1 MKLKSMTVTELTA
14 YIKQKLDYDVI
25 LSNLTVKGEVANFTA
40 TSKGHLYFS
49 LMDEQA
55 VLKCVMFASDTHKLT
70 VMPKDGMTVLL
81 KGRVSVYTQG
91 GSYQLYVKEL
101 EEIGLG
107 LIYEEFENNKRKLQE
122 QGLFR
127 DERKKPLPEYP
138 KKVAVIT
145 SPTGAAVHDIIKVTK
160 HRNPTVELLVY
171 PTLVQGQEARSSIR
185 QALLEV
191 TKRKDIDAIILA
203 RGGGSFEDLSVF
215 NDLDL
220 AYAISDCPI
229 PVVTGIGHDVDYT
242 IADFVADQRAATP
255 SQAAE
260 VVIPSLLELKNNLMH
275 QKRRLQN
282 HLAVRVLMGK
292 NRLEELGLR
301 LKRNHPEAM
310 IVHGILEVE
319 QKRNRLNGIMSQRL
333 LTERHRLEGA
343 YSLLKAH
350 NPLNILDKG
359 YALVF
364 DDQKRLVKEIK
375 TLKKQRVLHIRLRD
389 GEAVLEVNVDGEKS
403 KNL

>member
-107 LIYEEFENNKRKLQE
+107 LIYQEFENNKRKLQE

-191 TKRKDIDAIILA
+191 IKRKDIDAIILA

-282 HLAVRVLMGK
+282 HLAVRVLMEK

-333 LTERHRLEGA
+333 LSERHRLEGA

>member
-70 VMPKDGMTVLL
+70 MMPKDGMTVLV

-91 GSYQLYVKEL
+91 GSYQLYVKEV

-107 LIYEEFENNKRKLQE
+107 LIYQEFENNKRKLQE

-138 KKVAVIT
+138 EKVAVIT

-171 PTLVQGQEARSSIR
+171 PTLVQGQEARTSIR
-185 QALLEV
+185 EALLEV
-191 TKRKDIDAIILA
+191 AKRKDLDAIILA

-229 PVVTGIGHDVDYT
+229 PVITGIGHDVDYT
-242 IADFVADQRAATP
+242 IADFVADKRAATP

-260 VVIPSLLELKNNLMH
+260 VVIPSLQELKNNLIH
-275 QKRRLQN
+275 QQRRLQN
-282 HLAVRVLMGK
+282 HLTVRVHMEK
-292 NRLEELGLR
+292 NRLEELGFR

-364 DDQKRLVKEIK
+364 DEQKRLVKEIN
-375 TLKKQRVLHIRLRD
+375 TLKKQRVLQIRLRD
-389 GEAVLEVNVDGEKS
+389 GEAVLEVNIDGEKS